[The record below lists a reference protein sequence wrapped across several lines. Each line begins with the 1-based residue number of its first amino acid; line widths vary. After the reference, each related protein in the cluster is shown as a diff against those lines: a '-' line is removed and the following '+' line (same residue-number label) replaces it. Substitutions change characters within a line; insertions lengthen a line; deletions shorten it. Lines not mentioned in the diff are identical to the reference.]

1 MFDLD
6 PSKLIIIGV
15 VALIV
20 IPSKDL
26 PRVLRTLGQTSARLR
41 RMARE
46 FQDQFSD
53 ALRDAEFSDL
63 KNDVERANASLK
75 ESIDLGGSFNPMAE
89 ARKQISD
96 AIEGKSFGNDQE
108 KEKQHIKKPAED
120 GGE

>member
-6 PSKLIIIGV
+6 PSKLIVIGV

-53 ALRDAEFSDL
+53 ALRE
-63 KNDVERANASLK
+63 
-75 ESIDLGGSFNPMAE
+75 
-89 ARKQISD
+89 QISD

>member
-1 MFDLD
+1 
-6 PSKLIIIGV
+6 
-15 VALIV
+15 
-20 IPSKDL
+20 
-26 PRVLRTLGQTSARLR
+26 
-41 RMARE
+41 MARE